1 MTKKIAALMSRKP
14 MRTRLH
20 YHVCAPRRAGTGCGK
35 MPRPDPSTSS
45 PLPEI
50 LQPLDFLPMVSFLRG
65 MPPPPPA
72 PKEPRMGILKDLSD
86 AFQKGRWGMWP
97 ILATSIVVLA
107 IIIER
112 AVYLVKASIDKD
124 KLLALLKSQVM
135 SGNVQGA
142 IKVCSGNPT
151 PMTRIIQAGLM
162 KFNKSDAEVQ
172 AAMDEAAL
180 RELPLINKRTPYLA
194 MLANMATLFGLLG
207 TIIGMIT
214 SFTGVADAD
223 PAEKSTR
230 IAKGIG
236 EAMNCTAFG
245 IGVALLALVGYAL
258 LNGKSQQ
265 LTDDINEVTV
275 QVVNL
280 VVTHRQA
287 MKGQAA

>member
-1 MTKKIAALMSRKP
+1 
-14 MRTRLH
+14 
-20 YHVCAPRRAGTGCGK
+20 
-35 MPRPDPSTSS
+35 
-45 PLPEI
+45 
-50 LQPLDFLPMVSFLRG
+50 
-65 MPPPPPA
+65 
-72 PKEPRMGILKDLSD
+72 MGILKGISD
-86 AFQKGRWGMWP
+86 AFHKGGPGMYP
-97 ILATSIVVLA
+97 ILVCSVVVLA

-112 AVYLVKASIDKD
+112 AVYLLKSSIDKD

-180 RELPLINKRTPYLA
+180 REMPLINRRTGYLA
-194 MLANMATLFGLLG
+194 MLANMATLFGLFG
-207 TIIGMIT
+207 TIVGMIGA
-214 SFTGVADAD
+214 FTGVADAD

-245 IGVALLALVGYAL
+245 IGVALVSLVGFAF
-258 LNGKSQQ
+258 LNGKSQT
-265 LTDDINEVTV
+265 LSDDINEVTV
-275 QVVNL
+275 QVMNL
-280 VVTHRQA
+280 VVNHRQA
-287 MKGQAA
+287 MKPGAA